1 MFYNI
6 LLEKK
11 KRKRWKKMANNEIAD
26 IKSRLNSSNML
37 TAILHTL
44 GSVEVKQ
51 EELQKILNYQK
62 PEHLMNLN
70 VDATY
75 KEDFMD
81 YIKYRGGYASL
92 VYDEKLQ
99 TIKFTLMSREDAE
112 KELKNNKSIGFVCVR
127 SYWNDYAHS

>member
-1 MFYNI
+1 MKGNS
-6 LLEKK
+6 L
-11 KRKRWKKMANNEIAD
+11 AD

-37 TAILHTL
+37 TAILYTL
-44 GSVEVKQ
+44 GSIEVKR
-51 EELQKILNYQK
+51 EELENILNYQK
-62 PEHLMNLN
+62 PEHLMDLN

-92 VYDEKLQ
+92 EYDEASE
-99 TIKFTLMSREDAE
+99 TIKFTLMSRENAE
-112 KELKNNKSIGFVCVR
+112 ERMKEGKSLGFVCVR

>member
-1 MFYNI
+1 
-6 LLEKK
+6 
-11 KRKRWKKMANNEIAD
+11 MANNEIAD

>member
-1 MFYNI
+1 M
-6 LLEKK
+6 K
-11 KRKRWKKMANNEIAD
+11 KRRLDGHGRKRKMKSKSLAD

-37 TAILHTL
+37 TAILYTL
-44 GSVEVKQ
+44 GSIEVKK
-51 EELQKILNYQK
+51 EELEKILDYQK
-62 PEHLMNLN
+62 PEHLMDLN

-92 VYDEKLQ
+92 EYDENSQ
-99 TIKFTLMSREDAE
+99 TIRFTLMSRENAE
-112 KELKNNKSIGFVCVR
+112 ERMKEGKSLGFVCVR

>member
-1 MFYNI
+1 MR
-6 LLEKK
+6 LDVHG
-11 KRKRWKKMANNEIAD
+11 RKTKMKGKSLAD

-37 TAILHTL
+37 TAILYTL
-44 GSVEVKQ
+44 GSIEVKR
-51 EELQKILNYQK
+51 EELENILNYQK
-62 PEHLMNLN
+62 PEHLIDLN

-92 VYDEKLQ
+92 EYDEVSE
-99 TIKFTLMSREDAE
+99 TIKFTLMSRENAE
-112 KELKNNKSIGFVCVR
+112 ERMKEGKSLGFVCVR

>member
-1 MFYNI
+1 MKGKS
-6 LLEKK
+6 L
-11 KRKRWKKMANNEIAD
+11 AD

-37 TAILHTL
+37 TAILYTL
-44 GSVEVKQ
+44 GSIEVKR
-51 EELQKILNYQK
+51 EELENILNYQK
-62 PEHLMNLN
+62 PEHLIDLN

-92 VYDEKLQ
+92 EYDEVSE
-99 TIKFTLMSREDAE
+99 TIKFTLMSRENAE
-112 KELKNNKSIGFVCVR
+112 ERMKEGKSLGFVCVR

>member
-1 MFYNI
+1 MKSKS
-6 LLEKK
+6 L
-11 KRKRWKKMANNEIAD
+11 AD

-37 TAILHTL
+37 TAILYTL
-44 GSVEVKQ
+44 GSIEVKK
-51 EELQKILNYQK
+51 EELEKILDYQK
-62 PEHLMNLN
+62 PEHLMDLN

-92 VYDEKLQ
+92 EYDENSQ
-99 TIKFTLMSREDAE
+99 TIRFTLMSRENAE
-112 KELKNNKSIGFVCVR
+112 ERMKEGKSLGFVCVR